1 MTDNLK
7 RLVKAF
13 KSTGFDV
20 KVCEDWDEEYYLI
33 MISNPNQDD
42 DYYQLCFN
50 KQTGRYAS
58 YINDSYFI
66 NA

>member
-13 KSTGFDV
+13 KSTGLNV
-20 KVCEDWDEEYYLI
+20 EVCEDWDEEYYL
-33 MISNPNQDD
+33 MTISNPNQDD

-58 YINDSYFI
+58 YINGSYFVC
-66 NA
+66 A

>member
-13 KSTGFDV
+13 KNTGLDV
-20 KVCEDWDEEYYLI
+20 KVCEMWDKDYYLI
-33 MISNPNQDD
+33 TISNPKQDN

-58 YINDSYFI
+58 YVHGSYFVQ
-66 NA
+66 A